1 MTAHAKSDPSLIE
14 PHEFLTDEFRINPFP
29 IYQRL
34 REYDPVYQDKFQ
46 NRWIISRYEDIRAI
60 YKDNNRFTRAVYNPH
75 GKFKFGSD
83 TTLGQT
89 LNELGEG
96 NDYIWLRGLVAGEF
110 VGKRLE
116 KRIPLIEQTAHKII
130 QEFMA
135 TAREDQRAGHTVT
148 GQVELVSQFSA
159 RFPIRVIA
167 GMLGLPE
174 EDNSYFEAVYD
185 RIFAGGGYGREHFRQ
200 GVAARDELF
209 AYLDPLLDDRL
220 VNPREDLLSTFCHA
234 EKDGEKMSREQ
245 MRGYVALLLVGGGDT
260 THKAIDAMWWN
271 LLRNPEQY
279 ELVRENPELMDRVFT
294 EMLRFDGSN
303 HWQRRRTKVE
313 VEIGDKVLPVGATAW
328 LGLGSGNRDEQV
340 FNEPDTFN
348 IFRNDLYFGKELR
361 TGYWSENCASH
372 LGFGQETHFCM
383 GYALARQEA
392 VVASC
397 MLMDAL
403 KNPRLAD
410 VPNEGIAFPPP
421 GRGGVR
427 GLQHLEI
434 EFDIF

>member
-1 MTAHAKSDPSLIE
+1 MTAQVETDQSLIE
-14 PHEFLTDEFRINPFP
+14 PQEFVTDEFRINPFP
-29 IYQRL
+29 IYKRL
-34 REYDPVYQDKFQ
+34 REYEPAYQDKFQ
-46 NRWIISRYEDIRAI
+46 NRWIISRYEDIWGI
-60 YKDNNRFTRAVYNPH
+60 YKDNERFTRAIYDPH

-83 TTLGQT
+83 SAMGQT

-96 NDYIWLRGLVAGEF
+96 QDYIWLRGIVAGEF

-116 KRIPLIEQTAHKII
+116 KRVPLIERIASKII
-130 QEFMA
+130 DGIMEK
-135 TAREDQRAGHTVT
+135 ARADQKAGLTPQ

-174 EDNSYFEAVYD
+174 EDNDYFEAVYD
-185 RIFAGGGYGREHFRQ
+185 RIFAGGGYGRAHFRR
-200 GVAARDELF
+200 GMAARDELF
-209 AYLDPLLDDRL
+209 AYLDPLIEERMAE
-220 VNPREDLLSTFCHA
+220 PRDDLLSTFCHA
-234 EKDGEKMSREQ
+234 EKDGERMTLDQ
-245 MRGYVALLLVGGGDT
+245 IRGYVALLLVGGGDT

-279 ELVRENPELMDRVFT
+279 EAVRANPELMDRVFT

-313 VEIGDKVLPVGATAW
+313 VELRDRVMPIGATAW
-328 LGLGSGNRDEQV
+328 LGLASGNRDERI
-340 FNEPDTFN
+340 FKDPDQFN
-348 IFRNDLYFGKELR
+348 IFREDLYFGKELR
-361 TGYWSENCASH
+361 TGHWKDGVASH

-383 GYALARQEA
+383 GYALARQES
-392 VVASC
+392 VVSSRI
-397 MLMDAL
+397 LLEAL

-434 EFDIF
+434 DFDL

>member
-1 MTAHAKSDPSLIE
+1 MTAPVQSDPSLIE
-14 PHEFLTDEFRINPFP
+14 PQEFVTDEFRIDPFP
-29 IYQRL
+29 IYKRL
-34 REYDPVYQDKFQ
+34 REYEPVYQDKFQ
-46 NRWIISRYEDIRAI
+46 NRWIISRYEDIWAI
-60 YKDNNRFTRAVYNPH
+60 YKNNAEFTRAIYNPH

-83 TTLGQT
+83 SSMGQT

-96 NDYIWLRGLVAGEF
+96 ADYIWLRGIVAGEF

-116 KRIPLIEQTAHKII
+116 KRVPLIERIARTII
-130 QEFMA
+130 DGFMEK
-135 TAREDQRAGHTVT
+135 ARADQKAGLTPA
-148 GQVELVSQFSA
+148 GRVELVSQFSA

-174 EDNSYFEAVYD
+174 EDNDYFEEVYD
-185 RIFAGGGYGREHFRQ
+185 RIFAGNGYGRAHFRR
-200 GVAARDELF
+200 GLAARDELF
-209 AYLDPLLDDRL
+209 AYLDPLLDERIAE
-220 VNPREDLLSTFCHA
+220 PRDDLLSTFCHA
-234 EKDGEKMSREQ
+234 TKDGEKMTRDQ

-279 ELVRENPELMDRVFT
+279 EAVRDEPDLMDRVFT

-313 VEIGDKVLPVGATAW
+313 VELRDRVMPVGATAW
-328 LGLGSGNRDEQV
+328 LGLGSGNRDERI
-340 FNEPDTFN
+340 FKDPDTFN
-348 IFRNDLYFGKELR
+348 IFRDDLYFGKELR
-361 TGYWSENCASH
+361 TGYWKDGIASH

-383 GYALARQEA
+383 GYALARQES
-392 VVASC
+392 VVSSRI
-397 MLMDAL
+397 LLEAL

-434 EFDIF
+434 DFDLS